1 MKLLTY
7 TLKNDTEQRVGFVS
21 GEWIVNIHKGGEWL
35 KEQGK
40 GSDTTLGIPSTM
52 KEILADWE
60 TNLDRIKEIEQKFS
74 SEDYSEI
81 SINGNGVAVQE
92 SEIRFLPP
100 VPEPP
105 TFRDFYAFEQHVKA
119 ARKSRGLDMHP
130 TWYEIPVFYFS
141 NPYCMVGHKADV
153 KLPAGSKAL
162 DFELEL
168 GIIIANGGSDI
179 SAEDAEKYIAG
190 YTIINDWSARDL
202 QKQEMVLNMGPVKG
216 KDFATTAGPYLV
228 TPDELADKWKDG
240 KLEIEMKAWKNDT
253 QLSNGNGNDL
263 YHSWGKIIERAS
275 RNTRLMP
282 GDLIGS
288 GTVGTGCILELKP
301 ENTGGWVQK
310 GDTIKLEIER
320 LGVLENKII

>member
-7 TLKNDTEQRVGFVS
+7 ALKNETKQKVGFVS
-21 GEWIVNIHKGGEWL
+21 GEWIVDIHLAGVWL
-35 KEQGK
+35 MEQGK
-40 GSDTTLGIPSTM
+40 ESDSYLNIPSSM
-52 KEILADWE
+52 KEILADWK
-60 TNLDRIKEIEQKFS
+60 TNLDQIREFEQKLS
-74 SEDYSEI
+74 SEDCSEI
-81 SINGNGVAVQE
+81 SVNGTAVAVRE

-141 NPYCMVGHKADV
+141 NPYCMVGHKEDV
-153 KLPAGSKAL
+153 KLPAGSDAL

-179 SAEDAEKYIAG
+179 SSENAEKYIAG

-216 KDFATTAGPYLV
+216 KDFATTTGPYLV
-228 TPDELADKWKDG
+228 TPDELADKWNDG
-240 KLEIEMKAWKNDT
+240 KLEIEMKAWKNEK
-253 QLSNGNGNDL
+253 QLSHGNTDDL

-275 RNTRLMP
+275 KNTRLMP

-301 ENTGGWVQK
+301 ENTDGWVQN

-320 LGVLENKII
+320 LGVLENKIV